1 MPLLMQRGGIQ
12 GIQLTAPSPKYTG
25 GIQGVYRGYTA
36 SIQVL
41 GYTGVYRWARHPHHI
56 KLGVYRGYTA
66 QKVYRCIQVSSLGK
80 GGVYTGGYTGYT
92 ATPLQGGLPE
102 DRH

>member
-1 MPLLMQRGGIQ
+1 MVSVLEYTLVSQRGGIQ
-12 GIQLTAPSPKYTG
+12 VIQWESCSSS
-25 GIQGVYRGYTA
+25 IQGVYRGYTA

-41 GYTGVYRWARHPHHI
+41 GYTGVYRWARHPYHI

-92 ATPLQGGLPE
+92 ASPLHLG
-102 DRH
+102 